1 VSAVVFDIEQQI
13 KYSSP
18 DNTIG
23 PLNVNSAGMLNLPS
37 FLKQLGENFHTDL
50 TTIHN
55 QIIPINTLDYPFQN
69 GVILNDSTVIA
80 SKLKNTVQQLHA
92 GFPNKN

>member
-1 VSAVVFDIEQQI
+1 
-13 KYSSP
+13 
-18 DNTIG
+18 
-23 PLNVNSAGMLNLPS
+23 MLNLPS

-92 GFPNKN
+92 GFPIKTDSQRVYALQRLAVETKLLIGITR